1 MKFLDPKSRAE
12 PRYEATLDEVF
23 EDIEF
28 IPYSKHPVQREGWLF
43 LSMLSMLRMNEY
55 RGGWHYAKF
64 RPQLLDMLAPSIFS
78 NKASV
83 LHQELRAELI
93 EQRDGTVKLYLSFTL
108 VSGAY
113 CLLVT
118 SKDEALTLI
127 DRHKEAA

>member
-1 MKFLDPKSRAE
+1 MKFLDPKTRWE

-23 EDIEF
+23 ENIEL

-43 LSMLSMLRMNEY
+43 LSMLRMNEY

-64 RPQLLDMLAPSIFS
+64 RPQLLEMLAPSIFS

-83 LHQELRAELI
+83 LHQELSAELI
-93 EQRDGTVKLYLSFTL
+93 DQRDGTVKLYLSFTL

>member
-1 MKFLDPKSRAE
+1 MKFLCPKSRAE

-43 LSMLSMLRMNEY
+43 LSTMGMNEW
-55 RGGWHYAKF
+55 RGGCHYAKF

-83 LHQELRAELI
+83 LHQELSAELI
-93 EQRDGTVKLYLSFTL
+93 DQQDGTVKLYLSFTL

-127 DRHKEAA
+127 DRHKEAT